1 VAAGLP
7 TRWVARWAVRA
18 AIRENGVAML
28 ILMHAHASREEIDG
42 VMRHV
47 REHGYEPIELPGA
60 DRIAIGVLGSNPR
73 SIRDNVVGLPGVVDA
88 VPVSKPYKMVGLEW
102 HPGRSVVSVGSAQFG
117 GAEFVVAAGPCAIE
131 SETQVLETARAV
143 RGAGGTVLRG
153 GAYKPRTSPYAFRGL
168 GVAGLEML
176 ARAREETGLPVVTE
190 VLTPGD
196 VEVVAAWADML
207 QVGTRNAQN
216 YSLLEAV
223 GQAGKPVMLKRG
235 MSNTVE
241 EWLLSAEYVLSQ
253 GNPDVVLC
261 ERGIRSFETATRN
274 TLDLSAVP
282 LVRSLSH
289 LPIVVDPS
297 HATGHRHLVGPM
309 ALAALACGAD
319 GLLIEVH
326 PNPDEALS
334 DGPQS
339 LTLDGFSSLMSEL
352 RRIAPAVHR
361 ELAPAAVR

>member
-1 VAAGLP
+1 MCP
-7 TRWVARWAVRA
+7 P
-18 AIRENGVAML
+18 ML
-28 ILMHAHASREEIDG
+28 ILMHAHATPEEIAG
-42 VMRHV
+42 VMEHV
-47 REHGYEPIELPGA
+47 RSHGYEPIELPGA
-60 DRIAIGVLGSNPR
+60 DRIAIGVLGTDPR

-102 HPGRSVVSVGSAQFG
+102 HPSRTVVSVGAARFG
-117 GAEFVVAAGPCAIE
+117 GAEFAVAAGPCAIE
-131 SETQVLETARAV
+131 NEAQVMATARGV
-143 RGAGGTVLRG
+143 RAAGAAMLRG
-153 GAYKPRTSPYAFRGL
+153 GAYKPRTSPYSFRGL

-196 VEVVAAWADML
+196 VDAVAAWADML

-223 GQAGKPVMLKRG
+223 GQAGKPVLLKRG

-241 EWLLSAEYVLSQ
+241 EWLLAAEYVLAQ

-297 HATGHRHLVGPM
+297 HATGHRHLVAPM

-326 PNPDEALS
+326 PQPDEALS

-339 LTLDGFSSLMSEL
+339 LTLEQFQTLMADL
-352 RRIAPAVHR
+352 RRLAPAVAR
-361 ELAPAAVR
+361 EMAPAVSVG